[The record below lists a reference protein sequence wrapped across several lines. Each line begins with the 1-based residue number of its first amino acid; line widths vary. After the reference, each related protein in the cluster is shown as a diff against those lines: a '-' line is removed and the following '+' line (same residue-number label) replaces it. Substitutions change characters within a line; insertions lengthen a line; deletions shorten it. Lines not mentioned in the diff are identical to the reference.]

1 MIIDIHTH
9 TFPPKIAA
17 STLEKLSRASHTRP
31 FTDGTGE
38 GLAASMAQAG
48 VDCSVVLPVA
58 TAARQVEHINDSAAA
73 INSAWPD
80 TGIRSFGCMHP
91 EYENWHGEL
100 ARVKA
105 LGLKGIKLH
114 PVYQG
119 VDLDD
124 ARYLRILE
132 RAGELGLIV
141 ITHAG
146 LDVGFPGVV
155 RCSPEMV
162 RRALGQVGPVTLI
175 LAHMGGWRSWKQVLE
190 LLPDTTALIDT
201 SFSVGRMCPL
211 DDGYYKDDGDLD
223 LLDGPG
229 FLELVRAFGSDR
241 VLFGSDSPWSSQ
253 KESRE
258 WIEAQ
263 ALTGEERAA
272 ILGGN
277 AQRLLEM

>member
-17 STLEKLSRASHTRP
+17 STLEKLSAASHTRP
-31 FTDGTGE
+31 FTDGTAQ

-48 VDCSVVLPVA
+48 VDRSVVLPVA
-58 TAARQVEHINDSAAA
+58 TAPRQVEHINDAAA
-73 INSAWPD
+73 AMNQAGPS
-80 TGIRSFGCMHP
+80 TGIYSFGCMHP

-100 ARVKA
+100 ARMKE
-105 LGLKGIKLH
+105 LGLRGVKLH

-124 ARYLRILE
+124 VRYLRILE
-132 RAGELGLIV
+132 RAGELGLVV

-155 RCSPEMV
+155 RCSPEMA
-162 RRALGQVGPVTLI
+162 RRALRQTGPVQLI
-175 LAHMGGWRSWKQVLE
+175 LAHMGGWRSWERVLE
-190 LLPDTTALIDT
+190 LLPDTSAMIDT
-201 SFSVGRMCPL
+201 SFSVGRMSPL
-211 DDGYYKDDGDLD
+211 DDGYYRDSGDLD

-229 FLELVRAFGSDR
+229 FLTLVRAFGARR
-241 VLFGSDSPWSSQ
+241 VLFGSDSPWSGQ

-258 WIEAQ
+258 WVEAQ
-263 ALTGEERAA
+263 PLTAEEKAA
-272 ILGGN
+272 ILGEN
-277 AQRLLEM
+277 ARKLLEL

>member
-17 STLEKLSRASHTRP
+17 STLEKLSQASHTRP
-31 FTDGTGE
+31 FTDGTPE
-38 GLAASMAQAG
+38 GLESSMAHAG
-48 VDCSVVLPVA
+48 VDRSVVLPVA
-58 TAARQVEHINDSAAA
+58 TAARQVEHINDAAA
-73 INSAWPD
+73 AMNN
-80 TGIRSFGCMHP
+80 TGPSTGVYSFGCMHP
-91 EYENWHGEL
+91 DYENWHGEL
-100 ARVKA
+100 ARMKE
-105 LGLKGIKLH
+105 LGLKGVKLH

-132 RAGELGLIV
+132 RAGELDLVV

-162 RRALGQVGPVTLI
+162 CRALGQVGPVKLI
-175 LAHMGGWRSWKQVLE
+175 LAHMGGWRSWDQVLE
-190 LLPDTTALIDT
+190 LLPGTSAMIDT

-229 FLELVRAFGSDR
+229 FLALVRAFGAQR

-253 KESRE
+253 RESRE

-263 ALTGEERAA
+263 PLTGEEKAA
-272 ILGGN
+272 ILGEN
-277 AQRLLEM
+277 AWKLLEM